1 MGLSHFRSC
10 ESVALFV
17 EYSQAKKW
25 RNFMTRNSLKR
36 KIYEIELPLIREE
49 LSKATD
55 WEELAI
61 ANYITSFS
69 ALQNIYDVIMNESTS
84 CKEIEKTIQYAS
96 PYDKKVFTL
105 LTNVNIEIFDDF
117 AKVDFSLNKKS

>member
-1 MGLSHFRSC
+1 
-10 ESVALFV
+10 
-17 EYSQAKKW
+17 
-25 RNFMTRNSLKR
+25 MTRNSLKR